1 MVRALKVPLS
11 FPTAFPAARGRAAA
25 GGMQHGL
32 EGVRFP
38 RRSRLAPV
46 FRAEKRCGNNDRREF
61 GNQGNHAG
69 GMGVRARA
77 RVFIPS
83 FIHIHK
89 KGEKHSLQSLKEAA

>member
-1 MVRALKVPLS
+1 MVRALKVPVS
-11 FPTAFPAARGRAAA
+11 FPRCFPAARGRAAE
-25 GGMQHGL
+25 GGMQQRL
-32 EGVRFP
+32 EGARFP

-46 FRAEKRCGNNDRREF
+46 IKAENRSGNNGRREF

-89 KGEKHSLQSLKEAA
+89 KGEKHSLPSLKEAA